1 MTREI
6 ASDHACKYDLQH
18 ACLVELIHYVQKF
31 QPAPVLAPTH
41 TAPARLAALFADLLE
56 RQFPL
61 QSPQQ
66 RLRPRT
72 ATDYAGQL
80 AVHVNHF
87 NRVLKE
93 TTGRTTTAL
102 IGGRVAQEAKILLK
116 QTN

>member
-6 ASDHACKYDLQH
+6 ASDHAYKYDLLH

-41 TAPARLAALFADLLE
+41 TAPARLAALFAVLLE

-66 RLRPRT
+66 QQRLWT
-72 ATDYAGQL
+72 ATDYADLL

-102 IGGRVAQEAKILLK
+102 IGSRVAQEAKILLK
-116 QTN
+116 